1 VTIFMKSVVLALLLV
16 LAASS
21 AAFGQR
27 LPGGAIPEHYHL
39 WFAPD
44 FQTDS
49 FRGRATIDVQL
60 AKPARAIILHAA
72 EIAFQEVLI
81 EAAGWA
87 QLATVAL
94 DDKRET
100 ATLTVT
106 RQLPR
111 GPAKIVIN
119 YTGILNDKLRGFY
132 LSKANDRKYAVSQ
145 MEATD
150 ARRAFPSFDEPV
162 YKATFDIEM
171 MIDDGDI
178 AISNGPLKSD
188 TPGPE
193 LGKHTVTFGRTK
205 RMSTYLVA
213 LIVGDFV
220 CREGTSDGIPLRV
233 CSTPD
238 KKHLT
243 GFALEA
249 AVQQLAF
256 YNDYY
261 GIKYPFEKLDIIGI
275 PDFAA
280 GAMENTGAITF
291 REQFLLADPER
302 ASLTTK
308 KTVAGI
314 LSHEIAHQWFGNL
327 VTMKWWD
334 DIWLN
339 EGFATW
345 MANKPL
351 AVWKPEWSVDL
362 DSAQE
367 TQHAL
372 ALDTLRTT
380 RAIRTN
386 VETPEEINEV
396 FDGIAYGKAGAV
408 LRMVERYVGADAFR
422 AGVASYIKRY
432 SYANAAA
439 EDFWTEVA
447 RVTGKPVDRIM
458 RSYVDQPG
466 VPVLEVS
473 STCAGGTTVMTIEQ
487 ERFLATPGAAN
498 GAASDTTLKGRATTP
513 TQTWTIPVCLK
524 GSSCHVMSKTRDT
537 VRVPGCGAEAFIN
550 SGSLGYFFTEYTPE
564 TVRELSQNALGGLG
578 PAERVG
584 LLGDEWRMA
593 QAGRHDIGVVLD
605 LIAALADDPTPG
617 VTASVQTPVA
627 YTAEYLV
634 SERERLAFESWVQ
647 SRFGPVLD
655 RLGAAGNSSDELEQS
670 RRAALLELVG
680 IWGGARQVQKQAR
693 EQALGYITDP
703 SSLPATLV
711 PAVVKVAAS
720 SGDAALYERYVARIK
735 ELAADPEEYYRFFNA
750 LPYFRDPAV
759 VKRTLESAL
768 SSDVRT
774 QDSATLIVGL
784 LALPWSRP
792 IAWAFVKAEWARIT
806 DRLGTFQGVPYMM
819 FGLANFCSV
828 EEAGEVKSFFAT
840 HPVPQAERGL
850 RQAIEQ
856 MERCAA
862 MRTRQSGP
870 FGSWLSRQ

>member
-1 VTIFMKSVVLALLLV
+1 MFMKPVVPALLLV
-16 LAASS
+16 LVASS

-60 AKPARAIILHAA
+60 AKPALAITLHAA
-72 EIAFQEVLI
+72 EIAFQEVRI
-81 EAAGWA
+81 EAGGGA
-87 QLATVAL
+87 QPATVAL
-94 DDKRET
+94 DEKRET

-132 LSKANDRKYAVSQ
+132 LSKANGRKYAVSQ

-178 AISNGPLKSD
+178 AISNGPQKSD

-193 LGKHTVTFGRTK
+193 PGKHTVTFGRTR

-213 LIVGDFV
+213 LLVGDFA
-220 CREGTSDGIPLRV
+220 CREETSDGIPLRV

-243 GFALEA
+243 GFALDA

-256 YNDYY
+256 YDDYY
-261 GIKYPFEKLDIIGI
+261 SIKYPFEKLDIIGI

-291 REQFLLADPER
+291 REQVLLADPER

-308 KTVAGI
+308 KTVAAV

-351 AVWKPEWSVDL
+351 AVWKPEWSVEL
-362 DSAQE
+362 DSAEQ
-367 TQHAL
+367 TQYAL
-372 ALDTLRTT
+372 GLDTLRTT
-380 RAIRTN
+380 RAIRTK

-408 LRMVERYVGADAFR
+408 LRMVESYVGSDAFR

-473 STCAGGTTVMTIEQ
+473 SNCAVGTTVMTIEQ
-487 ERFLATPGAAN
+487 ERFLAMPGAADR
-498 GAASDTTLKGRATTP
+498 GAA
-513 TQTWTIPVCLK
+513 QTWTIPICFK
-524 GSSCHVMSKTRDT
+524 GSICHVISTTRDT
-537 VRVPGCGAEAFIN
+537 LRVPGCGAEPFIN

-564 TVRELSQNALGGLG
+564 TVRQLSQNALGRLG

-605 LIAALADDPTPG
+605 LVAAFADDPSPA
-617 VTASVQTPVA
+617 VTDSLRTPVA

-634 SERERLAFESWVQ
+634 SEPDRRAFESWVQ
-647 SRFGPVLD
+647 SRFGPALD
-655 RLGAAGNSSDELEQS
+655 RLGSVGNSSDELEQS
-670 RRAALLELVG
+670 RRAALLELVA

-693 EQALGYITDP
+693 EQALDYIADR
-703 SSLPATLV
+703 SFLPATLA
-711 PAVVKVAAS
+711 PALLRVAAS
-720 SGDAALYERYVARIK
+720 SGDATLYERYVARIK
-735 ELAADPEEYYRFFNA
+735 QLAADPEEYFRFFNA
-750 LPYFRDPAV
+750 LPYFRDPAL

-774 QDSATLIVGL
+774 QDSPTLIVGL
-784 LALPWSRP
+784 LVLPWSRP

-806 DRLGTFQGVPYMM
+806 HRLGTFQGIPYIV
-819 FGLANFCSV
+819 FGLGNFCSM

-840 HPVPQAERGL
+840 HPVPAAERGV

-856 MERCAA
+856 IERCAA
-862 MRTRQSGP
+862 MRARQSAP